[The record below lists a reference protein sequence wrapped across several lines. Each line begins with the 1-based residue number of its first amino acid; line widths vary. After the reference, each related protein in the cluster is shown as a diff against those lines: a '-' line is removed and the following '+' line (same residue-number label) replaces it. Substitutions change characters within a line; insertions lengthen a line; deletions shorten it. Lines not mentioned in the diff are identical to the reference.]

1 MTGKLTKLKFD
12 DLLALKSLT
21 AHQQDAIEAWDSGEN
36 LVLSGSA
43 GTGKTFLGCSLG
55 MHCVLSPDYPE
66 LKKMVIIRSVVPTR
80 DIGFL
85 PGDEDEKV
93 AVYTTPYIQI
103 FNKLC
108 LGRKTDCYKRAE
120 VNGQVEFEI
129 TSFLRGQTIDNAV
142 VLIDEMQ
149 NCNGRELN
157 TIMTRLGDDCRV
169 IFAGDYYQSDFFRN
183 EEKKSVIAFLKI
195 LENMTN
201 FTEVR
206 FGWEDIVRSGTVRDF
221 IMTKERMI
229 KDGDIE
235 PEW

>member
-12 DLLALKSLT
+12 DLLAIQSLT
-21 AHQQDAIEAWDSGEN
+21 TRQQDAIQAWDSGEN
-36 LVLSGSA
+36 LVLNGSA
-43 GTGKTFLGCSLG
+43 GTGKTYLGCSLG
-55 MHCVLSPDYPE
+55 MHCVLSPDFPE
-66 LKKMVIIRSVVPTR
+66 IKKLVIIRSVVPTR

-85 PGDEDEKV
+85 PGDEGEKTE
-93 AVYTTPYIQI
+93 VYTTPYVQI
-103 FNKLC
+103 FEKLFQGNK
-108 LGRKTDCYKRAE
+108 KDSYKRAE
-120 VNGQVEFEI
+120 ANDQVEFEI
-129 TSFLRGQTIDNAV
+129 TSFLRGKTIDNAV
-142 VLIDEMQ
+142 VLIVEMQ

-157 TIMTRLGDDCRV
+157 TIMTRMGNDCRV

-183 EEKKSVIAFLKI
+183 EEKRSINSFLKI

-201 FTEVR
+201 FTEVQ
-206 FGWEDIVRSGTVRDF
+206 FKWADIVRSGTVRDF